1 MKDFKK
7 YYIITAQ
14 PEDVYKALTTEITV
28 ILWTGAEATI
38 IPTPGEEFEM
48 WDGSICGK
56 FLELEPES
64 KIVQEWYFGEQE
76 SPSIVTIKLHPH
88 KKGCSAE
95 LVHTNIPDEVY
106 EEMIDGWDNMYFGAL
121 IDFYVDDEN

>member
-7 YYIITAQ
+7 YYIITAA
-14 PEDVYKALTTEITV
+14 PEDVYKALTVEITV
-28 ILWTGAEATI
+28 MLWTGSSAQIQPE
-38 IPTPGEEFEM
+38 PGMEFEM
-48 WDGSICGK
+48 WDGSICGR
-56 FLELEPES
+56 FLELEPEK

-76 SPSIVTIKLHPH
+76 EDSIVTIKLHPH

-106 EEMIDGWDNMYFGAL
+106 EEMVDGWDNMYFGAL
-121 IDFYVDDEN
+121 QDFYDEEKE